1 MDPEPHMPKTSV
13 IPRATR
19 CNREVPC
26 SNCITSKIPCR
37 PAGRHTAQR
46 PTVESHSPGAPTI
59 HQLHER
65 LKAVEES
72 LRNQNDQHANRATSI
87 STPNTIPTI
96 EDDAVSHH
104 CLWED
109 HHVSYEGESSF
120 RQQTLLA
127 SQIEELRLE
136 EAQTPGVIDELA
148 TLRGIC
154 QRQETPVESRSNRK
168 IRQPHSTKGAEL
180 QLPPSEFVIRLL
192 RTVSHHSILFLFY
205 AVENRIQVEELC
217 RRVYFSV
224 EPVTIGEVTLLNGFL
239 SVLLRDIDFESNP
252 EFSPE
257 EANRLYT
264 MCNSNFKAGVETY
277 EVMAVPT
284 FEHTLILSIACLKAQ
299 QDGNLPLQW
308 SLMSAAARHV
318 LALGYHRRGKLAA
331 LPNQEAR
338 RARRLFWHV
347 YFADRGLTLTQGKA
361 PVIQD
366 IDVDVEPFEI
376 IQTPERKPW
385 DTSFS
390 AFIEFGRIQCKIYEK
405 LYSPAASRSTE
416 EERRA
421 VAVHLAKRLSTW
433 YESWRSVDYS
443 LAYRVELF
451 QFTFDALEVV
461 YYSILTLIHRGA
473 SSSNAASA
481 ITEECFEAA
490 RKGLTAH
497 ATAYPRSA
505 SGGYASLFTYAVWTQ
520 LYSSYTPYIITFLH
534 CIRNS
539 DDQDLNLMRSSLEIS
554 ERLGGLVESCKKQYE
569 LCRALYRIAEAY
581 IKAKKGV
588 ACTAVPAE
596 TTITLPLQQ
605 PTSDSWPC
613 FESNLEA
620 NPFPDLHVDDWNGS
634 YMGQMSFTLE
644 NHLGKGGH

>member
-1 MDPEPHMPKTSV
+1 
-13 IPRATR
+13 
-19 CNREVPC
+19 
-26 SNCITSKIPCR
+26 
-37 PAGRHTAQR
+37 
-46 PTVESHSPGAPTI
+46 
-59 HQLHER
+59 
-65 LKAVEES
+65 
-72 LRNQNDQHANRATSI
+72 
-87 STPNTIPTI
+87 
-96 EDDAVSHH
+96 
-104 CLWED
+104 
-109 HHVSYEGESSF
+109 
-120 RQQTLLA
+120 
-127 SQIEELRLE
+127 
-136 EAQTPGVIDELA
+136 
-148 TLRGIC
+148 
-154 QRQETPVESRSNRK
+154 
-168 IRQPHSTKGAEL
+168 
-180 QLPPSEFVIRLL
+180 
-192 RTVSHHSILFLFY
+192 
-205 AVENRIQVEELC
+205 
-217 RRVYFSV
+217 
-224 EPVTIGEVTLLNGFL
+224 
-239 SVLLRDIDFESNP
+239 
-252 EFSPE
+252 
-257 EANRLYT
+257 
-264 MCNSNFKAGVETY
+264 
-277 EVMAVPT
+277 MAVPT
-284 FEHTLILSIACLKAQ
+284 FEHTLILSMACLKAQ

-308 SLMSAAARHV
+308 GLMSAAARHV

-331 LPNQEAR
+331 LPTQEAR

-405 LYSPAASRSTE
+405 LYSPAASRSTD

-421 VAVHLAKRLSTW
+421 VAAHLAKRLSTW
-433 YESWRSVDYS
+433 YESWRSVDYT
-443 LAYRVELF
+443 LAYRIELF

-539 DDQDLNLMRSSLEIS
+539 DAQDLNLLRSSLEIS
-554 ERLGGLVESCKKQYE
+554 ERLSGLVESCKKQYE

-588 ACTAVPAE
+588 ACIAVPAE

-605 PTSDSWPC
+605 PTTDGWPC

-620 NPFPDLHVDDWNGS
+620 NAFPDLHVDDWNGS

>member
-1 MDPEPHMPKTSV
+1 MISTALERRQFLHQIRLRPLRMMQSHITACGKT
-13 IPRATR
+13 
-19 CNREVPC
+19 
-26 SNCITSKIPCR
+26 ITS
-37 PAGRHTAQR
+37 Q
-46 PTVESHSPGAPTI
+46 
-59 HQLHER
+59 
-65 LKAVEES
+65 
-72 LRNQNDQHANRATSI
+72 
-87 STPNTIPTI
+87 
-96 EDDAVSHH
+96 
-104 CLWED
+104 
-109 HHVSYEGESSF
+109 
-120 RQQTLLA
+120 
-127 SQIEELRLE
+127 ELRLE

-148 TLRGIC
+148 TLWEIC
-154 QRQETPVESRSNRK
+154 QRQETPVKSRSNRK

-180 QLPPSEFVIRLL
+180 QLPPSEFVVRLL
-192 RTVSHHSILFLFY
+192 RTVSL
-205 AVENRIQVEELC
+205 ENRIQVEKLC

-252 EFSPE
+252 EFSAE
-257 EANRLYT
+257 EANRLYN

-284 FEHTLILSIACLKAQ
+284 FEHTLILSMA
-299 QDGNLPLQW
+299 DGNLPLQW

-331 LPNQEAR
+331 LPTQEAR

-405 LYSPAASRSTE
+405 LYSPAASRSTD

-421 VAVHLAKRLSTW
+421 VAAHLAKCLSTW
-433 YESWRSVDYS
+433 YESWRSVDYT
-443 LAYRVELF
+443 LAYRIELF
-451 QFTFDALEVV
+451 QLTFDALEVV

-539 DDQDLNLMRSSLEIS
+539 DAQDLNLLRSSLEIS
-554 ERLGGLVESCKKQYE
+554 ERLSGLVDSCKKQYE
-569 LCRALYRIAEAY
+569 SCRALYRIAEAY

-605 PTSDSWPC
+605 STTDSWPC

-620 NPFPDLHVDDWNGS
+620 NAFPDLHVDDWNGS

>member
-1 MDPEPHMPKTSV
+1 MTSTA
-13 IPRATR
+13 IGRRQFLRQIRSRPLRMMQ
-19 CNREVPC
+19 
-26 SNCITSKIPCR
+26 SHIT
-37 PAGRHTAQR
+37 
-46 PTVESHSPGAPTI
+46 
-59 HQLHER
+59 
-65 LKAVEES
+65 
-72 LRNQNDQHANRATSI
+72 
-87 STPNTIPTI
+87 
-96 EDDAVSHH
+96 
-104 CLWED
+104 
-109 HHVSYEGESSF
+109 
-120 RQQTLLA
+120 
-127 SQIEELRLE
+127 IEELRLE

-405 LYSPAASRSTE
+405 LYSPAASRSTG

-421 VAVHLAKRLSTW
+421 VAAHLAKRLATW

-443 LAYRVELF
+443 HAYRVELF

-554 ERLGGLVESCKKQYE
+554 ERLSGLVESCKKQYE

-605 PTSDSWPC
+605 PTTDSWPC
-613 FESNLEA
+613 FESNLEPNA
-620 NPFPDLHVDDWNGS
+620 FTDLHVDDWNGS

>member
-37 PAGRHTAQR
+37 PAGRHTAPR
-46 PTVESHSPGAPTI
+46 PTVESLSPGAPTI

-136 EAQTPGVIDELA
+136 EAQSPGVIDELA

-180 QLPPSEFVIRLL
+180 QLPPSDFVIRLL

-239 SVLLRDIDFESNP
+239 SVLLRDIDFELNP

-421 VAVHLAKRLSTW
+421 IAVHLAKRLSTW

-534 CIRNS
+534 CIRTS

-554 ERLGGLVESCKKQYE
+554 ERLSGLVESCKKQYE

>member
-1 MDPEPHMPKTSV
+1 MDPEPHTPKTSV

-26 SNCITSKIPCR
+26 SNCVTSKIPCR

-46 PTVESHSPGAPTI
+46 PTVERVESQSPGAPTI

-72 LRNQNDQHANRATSI
+72 LRNQNDQHGNRATSI

-192 RTVSHHSILFLFY
+192 RTVSLSKGTAGWQLAATMEPHVRCRPTRPSIGLSSKGK
-205 AVENRIQVEELC
+205 VGCVT
-217 RRVYFSV
+217 
-224 EPVTIGEVTLLNGFL
+224 EP
-239 SVLLRDIDFESNP
+239 R
-252 EFSPE
+252 
-257 EANRLYT
+257 
-264 MCNSNFKAGVETY
+264 
-277 EVMAVPT
+277 
-284 FEHTLILSIACLKAQ
+284 
-299 QDGNLPLQW
+299 
-308 SLMSAAARHV
+308 SAAGTTALLAR
-318 LALGYHRRGKLAA
+318 
-331 LPNQEAR
+331 N
-338 RARRLFWHV
+338 V

-405 LYSPAASRSTE
+405 LYSPAASRSTG

-421 VAVHLAKRLSTW
+421 VAAHLAKRLATW

-554 ERLGGLVESCKKQYE
+554 ERLSGLVESCKKQYE

-644 NHLGKGGH
+644 NHLGKSGH

>member
-1 MDPEPHMPKTSV
+1 MTST
-13 IPRATR
+13 ATGR
-19 CNREVPC
+19 RQFLRQTR
-26 SNCITSKIPCR
+26 SR
-37 PAGRHTAQR
+37 PLRMMQSHT
-46 PTVESHSPGAPTI
+46 T
-59 HQLHER
+59 
-65 LKAVEES
+65 
-72 LRNQNDQHANRATSI
+72 
-87 STPNTIPTI
+87 
-96 EDDAVSHH
+96 
-104 CLWED
+104 
-109 HHVSYEGESSF
+109 
-120 RQQTLLA
+120 
-127 SQIEELRLE
+127 IEELRLE

-192 RTVSHHSILFLFY
+192 RTVSL
-205 AVENRIQVEELC
+205 ENRSQVEELC

-361 PVIQD
+361 PLIQD

-405 LYSPAASRSTE
+405 LYSPAASRSTG

-443 LAYRVELF
+443 HAYRVELF

-481 ITEECFEAA
+481 ITEECFDAA

-505 SGGYASLFTYAVWTQ
+505 SGGYASLFTYAVW
-520 LYSSYTPYIITFLH
+520 YSTFPH
-534 CIRNS
+534 HKDQRPNS

-554 ERLGGLVESCKKQYE
+554 ERLSGLVESCKRQYE

-605 PTSDSWPC
+605 PTTDSWPC

-620 NPFPDLHVDDWNGS
+620 NAFPDLHVDDWNGS